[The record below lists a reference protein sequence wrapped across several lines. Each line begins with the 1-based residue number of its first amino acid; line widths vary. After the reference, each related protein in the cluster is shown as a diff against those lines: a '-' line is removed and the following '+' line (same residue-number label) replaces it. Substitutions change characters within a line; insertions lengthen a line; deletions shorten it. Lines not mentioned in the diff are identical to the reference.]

1 MPLRVCRYT
10 SVDLLALM
18 LPCAGKFAKAQ
29 DPPVPPL
36 HWEYRDLV
44 LPDKPDLFIRLTN
57 SAALLSGRSSN
68 IRGCDYSCSPGPN
81 EGLQLWRAEGLLR
94 RLKDTEPVWFRRRQL

>member
-29 DPPVPPL
+29 DPPVPRL

-44 LPDKPDLFIRLTN
+44 LPDKPDLFIRLTIVPRLYLGDPPTHVD
-57 SAALLSGRSSN
+57 ALTVAL
-68 IRGCDYSCSPGPN
+68 RG
-81 EGLQLWRAEGLLR
+81 AER
-94 RLKDTEPVWFRRRQL
+94 RTPAVARRRIVATTQRY